1 MKLESFMFSALD
13 DLGLK
18 LTEAYAFF
26 SLNTL
31 NGFWQILLPN
41 VELTSLGRV
50 FFTSEHHF
58 ETASLM
64 EINV

>member
-1 MKLESFMFSALD
+1 MTI
-13 DLGLK
+13 GLK

-41 VELTSLGRV
+41 DNVELTSCIISLGRA
-50 FFTSEHHF
+50 FFISEHNL
-58 ETASLM
+58 EIASLM